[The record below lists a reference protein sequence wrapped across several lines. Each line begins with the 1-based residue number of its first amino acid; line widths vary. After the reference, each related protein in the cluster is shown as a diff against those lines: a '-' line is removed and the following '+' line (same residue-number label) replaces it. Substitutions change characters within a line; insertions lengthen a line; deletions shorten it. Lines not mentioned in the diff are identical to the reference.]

1 MQKYAYLP
9 ENYRQNFVHFRYFSQ
24 KVWSTDVV
32 RTYVR
37 IGLYFLDIFCQTCTY
52 NGLLKFLVAFNIL
65 PLSEIFEP
73 RKIELVVTIPVAPL
87 VGARL
92 PGKEVGDPSSMR
104 VRPSMSPLRLRTL
117 SLLFSSPGLDAACL
131 FITVTP
137 MPESDEVAA
146 DIAEENPSGRAPADL
161 R

>member
-1 MQKYAYLP
+1 MYICLKTIAKILCNLCSFP
-9 ENYRQNFVHFRYFSQ
+9 K
-24 KVWSTDVV
+24 KVWPTDVV
-32 RTYVR
+32 RTYVSGF
-37 IGLYFLDIFCQTCTY
+37 IAWTFYVKPVYVTAC
-52 NGLLKFLVAFNIL
+52 LKFLVAFSIL
-65 PLSEIFEP
+65 PLSENFEP

-104 VRPSMSPLRLRTL
+104 VRPSLSPLRLRTL

-131 FITVTP
+131 FISVTP

-146 DIAEENPSGRAPADL
+146 DIAEENPRGRAPADL